1 MCRHWKSWVKL
12 GQSVF
17 PPRRNVHDS
26 GFDSRHSNMDT
37 LVKILD
43 IIIDLA
49 WMVACTVYGVLF
61 LKHMHPGID
70 TETRFLLFAILV
82 NTIRIY
88 FKD

>member
-1 MCRHWKSWVKL
+1 
-12 GQSVF
+12 
-17 PPRRNVHDS
+17 
-26 GFDSRHSNMDT
+26 MDT